1 MFIDGY
7 VLIATLIAFFFLFR
21 YVSNLNDR
29 VDRLI
34 TTVRQL
40 ERHAPQNL
48 EDFFDNPLV
57 NRVSDLEEEVFC
69 QTHPDIDF
77 AHAKSFGARLRDL
90 EYRVEQAGN
99 WLRLKNLAEMDDWLG
114 EEGKPRDDLDNLT
127 SVVMSAGSMLRG
139 HKENDD

>member
-34 TTVRQL
+34 TNVRQL
-40 ERHAPQNL
+40 EHHAPQNL
-48 EDFFDNPLV
+48 DDFDNPLV
-57 NRVSDLEEEVFC
+57 NRVSDLEQEVFC
-69 QTHPDIDF
+69 QTHPDIDY
-77 AHAKSFGARLRDL
+77 AHAKSFGARLQDL
-90 EYRVEQAGN
+90 EHRVEAAGD
-99 WLRLKNLAEMDDWLG
+99 WLRPKNLALVDDWLG
-114 EEGKPRDDLDNLT
+114 EEGKSRDDLDNLT

-139 HKENDD
+139 HKENDV